1 MVRNQVYLSE
11 DQDRELR
18 LRVAI
23 GEGTYSE
30 LIRKGIDEILK
41 KKPRVKKNKDW
52 GKWKSFIGACKT
64 DFGGKSG
71 LELIDDYYENDV
83 V

>member
-1 MVRNQVYLSE
+1 MLRNQVYLTE

-18 LRVAI
+18 LRIAL
-23 GEGTYSE
+23 GEGTFSE
-30 LIRKGIDEILK
+30 LIRKSVDTYLK
-41 KKPRVKKNKDW
+41 KKPKIKKGNDL
-52 GKWKSFIGACKT
+52 GAWKSFIGACKT

-71 LELIDDYYENDV
+71 QELIDDYYENDV